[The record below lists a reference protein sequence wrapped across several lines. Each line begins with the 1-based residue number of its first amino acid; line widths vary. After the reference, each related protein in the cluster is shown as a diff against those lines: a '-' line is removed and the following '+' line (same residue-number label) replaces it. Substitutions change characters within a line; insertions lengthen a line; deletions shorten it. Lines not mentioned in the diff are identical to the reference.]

1 MTPAPEPE
9 PEIPFQPLS
18 LRPERV
24 RARGGVVVAQGR
36 LVHVP
41 PLGGQQREEE
51 KEGSG
56 GDGETARVPSC
67 LTFGS
72 AASEEQDQDQEGYG
86 GYGEEGRSLTPV
98 FKRMHAQELE
108 SGSWGRT
115 STTRMQVP
123 APPSSVFSLS
133 LGASNSGSVGRSSGY
148 KMSVRSGLSFDDERE
163 FGGEHDND
171 DEERTHSPVL
181 LSEAQR
187 ARRLLGMSG
196 GTMGGSDVSAYY
208 KPADEQLDVDDEDSD
223 VPGELREILKVHGR
237 ERERER
243 PVEMEE
249 DDNIPVFRASL
260 TDHSS
265 YPPKTTP
272 VNVNAFPSSPALSSS
287 NSHSLPSPTFTSEDD
302 TKKSFDFTGEL
313 RKLNESGASDRR
325 SFVEQLENAFR
336 TPARVDLRYGFEV
349 LPPAAPPP
357 LPAMMPGGMGLA
369 AAFEFSSGGVS
380 REEEDEESAFDD
392 DVSRIVDVQLPSWST
407 STDVTHANANTNAN
421 PNASGAPAADAS
433 NTDSLQLASLSIS
446 HSKSRSRLMDV
457 KEPSGLLLSASTSSS
472 SSSSSRPSDGELDRS
487 FKFGGLPK
495 SDVASS
501 SKEEKEKGAQ
511 KELTLSDII
520 PPPEH
525 VRSISLAGASLS
537 SSVSR
542 QAQAQAQTH
551 MTAADSDP
559 SADLDSAA
567 LEDDS
572 VLKSIYAK
580 ILEGLPPAVPRP
592 KRVDPGVANSGVVVA
607 KVHFFRVGFM
617 NRRLT
622 ELE

>member
-41 PLGGQQREEE
+41 PLGGQREDSAE
-51 KEGSG
+51 KDG
-56 GDGETARVPSC
+56 GEGETARVPSC

-72 AASEEQDQDQEGYG
+72 AEDQDQDQEEGY

-115 STTRMQVP
+115 THMQVP
-123 APPSSVFSLS
+123 APASSVFSLS
-133 LGASNSGSVGRSSGY
+133 LGASNNSGSVGRSSGY
-148 KMSVRSGLSFDDERE
+148 KMSVRSGLSFDD
-163 FGGEHDND
+163 DDD
-171 DEERTHSPVL
+171 DEERTHSPL
-181 LSEAQR
+181 HLSEAQQ

-208 KPADEQLDVDDEDSD
+208 EQQLDVDDEDSD

-237 ERERER
+237 EREI
-243 PVEMEE
+243 EE
-249 DDNIPVFRASL
+249 DNDIPVFRASL

-265 YPPKTTP
+265 YPPKTTQ
-272 VNVNAFPSSPALSSS
+272 VNINVNNNAFPSSPSLSS
-287 NSHSLPSPTFTSEDD
+287 NSHSLPSPTSTSEDD

-349 LPPAAPPP
+349 PSPPPP
-357 LPAMMPGGMGLA
+357 LPAMGLA

-380 REEEDEESAFDD
+380 EEEAFDD

-407 STDVTHANANTNAN
+407 STDVTNAHANANDAL
-421 PNASGAPAADAS
+421 AADVN
-433 NTDSLQLASLSIS
+433 NTDSLQLASLSLS
-446 HSKSRSRLMDV
+446 NSRSRSRLVDV
-457 KEPSGLLLSASTSSS
+457 KEPSGLLSLSASTSSS
-472 SSSSSRPSDGELDRS
+472 SSSSSSMRPSDGELDRS

-495 SDVASS
+495 SDASS
-501 SKEEKEKGAQ
+501 LKEKEKGAQQ

-525 VRSISLAGASLS
+525 VRSISLASAFLS

-542 QAQAQAQTH
+542 QAQAQTH
-551 MTAADSDP
+551 TNSDP

-580 ILEGLPPAVPRP
+580 ILEGLPPAIPRP
-592 KRVDPGVANSGVVVA
+592 KRVDPGVANSGVVA
-607 KVHFFRVGFM
+607 KVCFRVGS
-617 NRRLT
+617 
-622 ELE
+622 